1 MVIKG
6 IKHDVVVDT
15 DYFVS
20 DEQKEDFDKKSAE
33 IIEDCIKCMEKRLNN
48 LTYLYD

>member
-1 MVIKG
+1 MVIKE
-6 IKHDVVVDT
+6 IKNDIVVDI

-20 DEQKEDFDKKSAE
+20 AEQKEDFDKKSAE
-33 IIEDCIKCMEKRLNN
+33 IIEDCINCMEKRLNN